1 MSLLKDRFHG
11 RDQKAVCSRTANMP
25 GARGGTE
32 TVRRGLPLLNEPTL
46 PPGLRVLLV
55 EDEPLIAIDAEDTLR
70 HMGVEDVIWAR
81 NVADGLAAIDAN
93 TFHAGLLDL
102 RLGGETSIPLAQR
115 LAAQGVPFGFLTG
128 FEDRAIP
135 PEFKDR
141 PIVAKPFT
149 AQQLGGLLVR
159 LVSPQAPGM
168 AP

>member
-1 MSLLKDRFHG
+1 
-11 RDQKAVCSRTANMP
+11 
-25 GARGGTE
+25 
-32 TVRRGLPLLNEPTL
+32 
-46 PPGLRVLLV
+46 
-55 EDEPLIAIDAEDTLR
+55 
-70 HMGVEDVIWAR
+70 MGVEDVVWAR

-141 PIVAKPFT
+141 PSSPSRSR

-159 LVSPQAPGM
+159 LVVPQSPGIAPQS
-168 AP
+168 P